1 MSQEYREHPDPAG
14 EGAGDEPEELSDE
27 QLQELGDEG
36 DEGPDV
42 SELDDDPA
50 YNAEGPAG
58 DLKGG

>member
-1 MSQEYREHPDPAG
+1 MMQEYREHPDPAG

-27 QLQELGDEG
+27 QLQDLADDD

-42 SELDDDPA
+42 SELDDEPDYDPDD
-50 YNAEGPAG
+50 GLK